1 MVIGSG
7 CYATLSVFVGV
18 GLPNPYRG
26 KTENHFSGRVF
37 VAVAEITCYLDS
49 DTYLACEINFKGVA
63 RNVMEGGFS
72 ERNVK
77 FQAYVV

>member
-1 MVIGSG
+1 LLQ
-7 CYATLSVFVGV
+7 ATVWVKIKIK
-18 GLPNPYRG
+18 P
-26 KTENHFSGRVF
+26 
-37 VAVAEITCYLDS
+37 
-49 DTYLACEINFKGVA
+49 VA